1 MKPFVIVG
9 MPRTGSTLLLKALQQ
24 HPDIQAYGELFHWL
38 EAERV
43 APYHAIHL
51 RSATLGFD
59 AATGNPLEFLREWVW
74 GASNA
79 RYKAV
84 GFKIFAEHAVDHS
97 SPDFFESLR
106 NQFPGLHVLHIQR
119 PNYLD
124 VLASWLMAQQTGEW
138 FVPSG
143 SDPASAAAPTI
154 SAAPDEAEAFFSRM
168 ESADKFFAETFAAG
182 AYLPVT
188 YEDLSRDLQATCDR
202 IFDFLGVER
211 SPVVPLIRKQIGRD
225 IHEIV
230 SNYRQLAGHFADTP
244 FSRFFK
250 APLPDKGQSGWSTG
264 PAVGYSVNYR
274 IRSWTIKS

>member
-9 MPRTGSTLLLKALQQ
+9 MPRTGSTLLLRALQQ

-38 EAERV
+38 ESERV

-59 AATGNPLEFLREWVW
+59 AASGDPLEFLREWVW
-74 GASNA
+74 GESNA
-79 RYKAV
+79 RFEAV

-97 SPDFFESLR
+97 SPDFFKSLR
-106 NQFPGLHVLHIQR
+106 SQFPGLRVLHIQR

-138 FVPSG
+138 FVPS
-143 SDPASAAAPTI
+143 DAEPAGVASPTI
-154 SAAPDEAEAFFSRM
+154 SASPDEAEAFFSRM
-168 ESADKFFAETFAAG
+168 ESADRFFVETFFSG

-188 YEDLSRDLQATCDR
+188 YEDLSQDLQATCDG
-202 IFDFLGVER
+202 IFDFLGIKR
-211 SPVVPLIRKQIGRD
+211 SPVVPLIRKQIDRD
-225 IHEIV
+225 IREVV
-230 SNYRQLAGHFADTP
+230 SNYNQLARHFADTP

-250 APLPDKGQSGWSTG
+250 APSPEEAESGRSTS
-264 PAVGYSVNYR
+264 PAVGYSANYR
-274 IRSWTIKS
+274 IRSWTIKR